1 MDRLGSGPD
10 IAQVL
15 VPPMNA
21 SAPSVAPP
29 VPDAEPEFAD
39 ERALPA
45 PRSEAEE
52 LRIAAVVSQYFGLV
66 WRALRRFGVS
76 EGSADDTAQQVFLT
90 FSRRLASVE
99 LGQER
104 SFLLGVAVRTAA
116 NARRQR
122 KRSREVLADGELE
135 APTESEHNPEQLLA
149 QKQRRAELD
158 RALAEL
164 PDEQRVVFV
173 LYELEGFSLPE
184 IAAALAIPLGTA
196 TSRLARGRA
205 RFEGWVLHHHAM
217 RELP

>member
-1 MDRLGSGPD
+1 
-10 IAQVL
+10 
-15 VPPMNA
+15 MNA

-29 VPDAEPEFAD
+29 VLDAEPEFAD

-45 PRSEAEE
+45 QRSEAED

-76 EGSADDTAQQVFLT
+76 EGNADDTAQQVFLT

-99 LGQER
+99 LGHER

-122 KRSREVLADGELE
+122 ERSREVLADGELE
-135 APTESEHNPEQLLA
+135 APTESERNPEQLLA

-205 RFEGWVLHHHAM
+205 RFEGWVANHHAM